1 MTAQKQRMPIAIPP
15 KTMAMLE
22 NALTQQRMLQAQID
36 AIVMT
41 ARDLLNVPENYELRT
56 LAVGFE
62 PPTEAS
68 EPDATG

>member
-41 ARDLLNVPENYELRT
+41 ARDLLDVPEDYELRS
-56 LAVGFE
+56 LAIGFE
-62 PPTEAS
+62 PPAPQPEMV
-68 EPDATG
+68 E